1 MANDA
6 KDIAP
11 KLGQKGDWRN
21 WDRAIRQEADRL
33 GLLQYLVNV
42 VDNNVAAGIPVANN
56 QQSENIRQKWRNFKD
71 AILRSLKGSAKSFV
85 DQRDVSALN
94 AGQVVNLLRDD
105 GNFNQNNRQ
114 EQRMKV
120 KPLKDGKI
128 KFHDKDQPADVP
140 GFLSK
145 VREIMNQSPT
155 QYPPEAGAL
164 PGDEQNGA
172 LLVALPGL
180 FCKSF
185 RQTIER
191 MQEEDGLTF

>member
-42 VDNNVAAGIPVANN
+42 VDNNAAAGIPVANN
-56 QQSENIRQKWRNFKD
+56 QQRENIRQKWRNFKD

-105 GNFNQNNRQ
+105 GNCNQNNRQ

-120 KPLKDGKI
+120 KPLKDGKT
-128 KFHDKDQPADVP
+128 KLHDKDQPADVP

-164 PGDEQNGA
+164 PWDIGNDAGRSVTRDTSPQ
-172 LLVALPGL
+172 
-180 FCKSF
+180 SF
-185 RQTIER
+185 S
-191 MQEEDGLTF
+191 F